1 MKEINKNNDNSFVSR
16 NKSSKNKKSNI
27 EQDNDDI
34 IKKLSQISP
43 SEDRSF
49 ESSIVLKNLPRFY
62 DTNHF
67 SKDSNITPFIYNKE
81 MYNENECDENKTLIN
96 NNKSLLNQKLKYLCS
111 LIQISNIN
119 LKKYDD
125 LKQFNN
131 YLSDDNLILKHY
143 EPINI
148 LFDIISEFIFYI
160 QKELKNSDLL
170 MKEMKRL
177 KYNKNDTERQ
187 IYKLKLTIKEKDKEI
202 NALKVKKN
210 DEYYKYNLN
219 EINELKQEN
228 KELYKKINTYK
239 TQMKKVESNNKVMLN
254 KLKSFNTE
262 KNKINTNISLNS
274 LNSRKKNDLNNNLY
288 NLTKLN
294 NSYEDKK
301 SHLTNNNI
309 NSHNT
314 NFNMFSNYKTIN
326 YDDYFSPLKK
336 INYKISNYKT
346 INHNNINNTY
356 NTYNNTSNNNTMENN
371 DNYNNKNI
379 NGGSLISN
387 MKLLLKDI
395 NNMLK
400 VYNSTLD
407 KIKIGN
413 FIKHNN
419 TSEKKNNNDKDKI
432 DNDYNN
438 MKYLNE
444 ILNKMNSTIKKLEN
458 NMKAHNE
465 KRITYP
471 NANSEKKKLIQVN
484 TSRWKFTKKTHKR
497 NSIEKNNINK
507 NSSASSLNNTN
518 NFHKK
523 IQNNLIESNLC
534 GELSARSNENTNR
547 D

>member
-1 MKEINKNNDNSFVSR
+1 MKEINKNNENSFVSR
-16 NKSSKNKKSNI
+16 NKLNKNKKSNI

-34 IKKLSQISP
+34 IKKLSQITP

-49 ESSIVLKNLPRFY
+49 ESSVVLKNLPKFY

-81 MYNENECDENKTLIN
+81 TYNENECDENKTLIN

-131 YLSDDNLILKHY
+131 YLSNDNLILKHY
-143 EPINI
+143 EPINV

-160 QKELKNSDLL
+160 QKEFKNSDLL

-177 KYNKNDTERQ
+177 KYNKNDIERQ

-202 NALKVKKN
+202 NALKAKKN
-210 DEYYKYNLN
+210 DEYYQYNLN

-239 TQMKKVESNNKVMLN
+239 TQMKKVESSNKVILN

-262 KNKINTNISLNS
+262 KNKLNTNITLNS
-274 LNSRKKNDLNNNLY
+274 LNSRKKNDLNNLY
-288 NLTKLN
+288 SLSKLN
-294 NSYEDKK
+294 NSYEDKN
-301 SHLTNNNI
+301 SHLTNNNL

-314 NFNMFSNYKTIN
+314 NFNILSNYNYKTIN
-326 YDDYFSPLKK
+326 YDDYYSPLKK
-336 INYKISNYKT
+336 TNYKISNYKT

-356 NTYNNTSNNNTMENN
+356 NNTSSNNTIENN
-371 DNYNNKNI
+371 DNYNNKNN

-413 FIKHNN
+413 FIKNNN
-419 TSEKKNNNDKDKI
+419 TNEKKNNNDKDKI

-458 NMKAHNE
+458 NLKAHNE
-465 KRITYP
+465 KRITHP
-471 NANSEKKKLIQVN
+471 NTNSEKKKLIQVN
-484 TSRWKFTKKTHKR
+484 TSRWKFTKKSHKR

-507 NSSASSLNNTN
+507 NSSESSLNNTN
-518 NFHKK
+518 IFHKK
-523 IQNNLIESNLC
+523 IQNNLTESNLC
-534 GELSARSNENTNR
+534 GELSARSNENTHR